1 MQQSE
6 ILSIAERLIPVYGSD
21 DFDFVLGQLTEEEP
35 PSAKILV
42 KMELNRLMAP
52 CKKSIDLRG
61 RVQGECREYILDGIP
76 HWLDDVAFNAYHK
89 NIKKFGGYTEGMWE
103 ALVNTRNN
111 FRVMSKRLTQQK
123 TQSLTDLKALS

>member
-6 ILSIAERLIPVYGSD
+6 ILSLAERLIPVYGSE

-61 RVQGECREYILDGIP
+61 R
-76 HWLDDVAFNAYHK
+76 
-89 NIKKFGGYTEGMWE
+89 
-103 ALVNTRNN
+103 
-111 FRVMSKRLTQQK
+111 
-123 TQSLTDLKALS
+123 

>member
-6 ILSIAERLIPVYGSD
+6 ILSLAERLIPVYGTN

-61 RVQGECREYILDGIP
+61 RVQGECREYILDG
-76 HWLDDVAFNAYHK
+76 
-89 NIKKFGGYTEGMWE
+89 
-103 ALVNTRNN
+103 
-111 FRVMSKRLTQQK
+111 
-123 TQSLTDLKALS
+123 